1 MHLTISEDAAR
12 SRLPR
17 GEARSAET
25 AEESC
30 PALGTSRIELPPPP
44 FSTQILGFNDHRRE
58 RYRRRVQSS
67 EWLIRGA
74 RIEAGLPPVA
84 TPGTTANSENWVR
97 PPRPA
102 RCRWRVGELVGVH
115 HSGEADTP
123 GHWSGVERC
132 GSIHA
137 CPVCSAVIRSERAH
151 EIQAGVKNWQAEK
164 KHLVFVTLTMRHR
177 TTDKLAVT
185 LDAALKAWQR
195 LLQGSSWGR
204 FRKKYGVKGYIRA
217 VEVTLGANGW
227 HPHLHAL
234 LFTDQPMS
242 EKESKVMAA
251 DLYQRWGKYI
261 LEFGGGLPS
270 KLRGVDVRPADKN
283 GRVVAQYLS
292 KVQDGK
298 NEKKEDEP
306 NQRIGHE
313 MARFDFKTGRG
324 ASMMPFELLDP
335 SRRQNSA
342 DDFAAY
348 QLWNEYFNATRG
360 RRAITWSRGLRELV
374 GAKNER
380 TDQEIVEDTE
390 KAPLIFS
397 IPGKTYDRMKN
408 SPDTLALILESVEV
422 GTADFAED
430 LADSFTPPPSPPRL
444 PVINLDPE
452 RYRREPREILVQRAK
467 DHFARKALILPLPE
481 SCLKVLE

>member
-1 MHLTISEDAAR
+1 MQLTISEDPAR

-17 GEARSAET
+17 GEARSV
-25 AEESC
+25 ESAKESR
-30 PALGTSRIELPPPP
+30 PALGTSRIELPPLPA
-44 FSTQILGFNDHRRE
+44 STHVLGFNDHRRE

-84 TPGTTANSENWVR
+84 EPGTTAKSENWVR

-102 RCRWRVGELVGVH
+102 RCRWRIGELVGVH

-137 CPVCSAVIRSERAH
+137 CPVCAAVIRAERAR
-151 EIQAGVKNWQAEK
+151 EIQVGVVNWQADE

-177 TTDKLAVT
+177 KTDKLAVT

-204 FRKKYGVKGYIRA
+204 FRKKYGVRGYVRA
-217 VEVTLGANGW
+217 VEITLGANGW

-234 LFTDQPMS
+234 FFTDQPMS
-242 EKESKVMAA
+242 EAESKDMEA
-251 DLYQRWGKYI
+251 DLYTRWGKYI
-261 LEFGGGLPS
+261 VEFEGALPS

-298 NEKKEDEP
+298 NEETEP
-306 NQRIGHE
+306 KQRIGHE
-313 MARFDFKTGRG
+313 IARFDFKTGRG
-324 ASMMPFELLDP
+324 GSLMPFELLDA
-335 SRRQNSA
+335 SRRQNT
-342 DDFAAY
+342 DDDLAAY
-348 QLWNEYFNATRG
+348 RLWNEYFNATKG
-360 RRAITWSRGLRELV
+360 RRSITWSRGLRELLGV
-374 GAKNER
+374 INER
-380 TDQEIVEDTE
+380 TDEEIVNDTE

-397 IPGKTYDRMKN
+397 IPGETYDRMKN
-408 SPDTLALILESVEV
+408 SPDAMALILECVEV
-422 GTADFAED
+422 GTADSAED
-430 LADSFTPPPSPPRL
+430 LANSFKPPMTPPGV
-444 PVINLDPE
+444 PVIGREPE
-452 RYRREPREILVQRAK
+452 KYRREPREVLVLRAR
-467 DHFARKALILPLPE
+467 DHFARKSLILPRQE
-481 SCLKVLE
+481 SSLKMLE